1 MTGLNENGMTM
12 RLKELLIYLEALI
25 FYLIPIVV
33 GLLFL
38 LPGLEKRTDV
48 CLQDSSVSKDGSAII
63 IKTSLS
69 ASMGFIRDMETEKTD
84 KEIHCSFYR
93 TFGGLNSAIGAENT
107 FEIKLDASTEKIYCD
122 RGEESDALVLER
134 EAATNIWTIST
145 R

>member
-1 MTGLNENGMTM
+1 MS
-12 RLKELLIYLEALI
+12 LKKYAPVLIILI
-25 FYLIPIVV
+25 VSAV

-48 CLQDSSVSKDGSAII
+48 CLQDFSVSKDGSAIM

-69 ASMGFIRDMETEKTD
+69 SSMGFIRDMETEKTGE
-84 KEIHCSFYR
+84 EIHCSFYR
-93 TFGGLNSAIGAENT
+93 TFGGLNSTIGAKNT
-107 FEIKLDASTEKIYCD
+107 FEIKLDASTEKIYFD

-134 EAATNIWTIST
+134 EAAANIWTISP